1 MSSVQ
6 RVPKL
11 LSLVLSEET
20 SMAEKYGRKQSNLN
34 ETAEMPS
41 PGRARNAGEQ
51 ASDDEAEA
59 LRGSASQ
66 AAWQLGYDAA
76 RNPAFAGKRFHEI
89 ENELLKTWSNDL
101 RDSHGEWASVR
112 GFAQE
117 AYGQRPR
124 S

>member
-1 MSSVQ
+1 
-6 RVPKL
+6 
-11 LSLVLSEET
+11 
-20 SMAEKYGRKQSNLN
+20 MADKNRKKNDLN

-41 PGRARNAGEQ
+41 PGRVRNPGEQ
-51 ASDDEAEA
+51 ASDARAEA
-59 LRGSASQ
+59 LRGSSSQ

-76 RNPAFAGKRFHEI
+76 RNPAFAGKRFDEI
-89 ENELLKTWSNDL
+89 EDQLLKTWSNDL

-124 S
+124 P